1 MSKKQ
6 ANIAATIL
14 EKVARNSVK
23 MAADSR
29 CMYVLHQPK
38 QPAGMKEFRKYI
50 VATRGKYCNIC
61 RVEITRGY
69 GSIFLWKILLAGRSS
84 TSSIA

>member
-6 ANIAATIL
+6 TNIVAIVL

-38 QPAGMKEFRKYI
+38 QPAGMKEFYK
-50 VATRGKYCNIC
+50 
-61 RVEITRGY
+61 
-69 GSIFLWKILLAGRSS
+69 
-84 TSSIA
+84 

>member
-29 CMYVLHQPK
+29 CM
-38 QPAGMKEFRKYI
+38 F
-50 VATRGKYCNIC
+50 
-61 RVEITRGY
+61 
-69 GSIFLWKILLAGRSS
+69 SISRSS
-84 TSSIA
+84 RQE

>member
-23 MAADSR
+23 MAVWFFQIQMHR
-29 CMYVLHQPK
+29 R
-38 QPAGMKEFRKYI
+38 EF
-50 VATRGKYCNIC
+50 
-61 RVEITRGY
+61 
-69 GSIFLWKILLAGRSS
+69 
-84 TSSIA
+84 